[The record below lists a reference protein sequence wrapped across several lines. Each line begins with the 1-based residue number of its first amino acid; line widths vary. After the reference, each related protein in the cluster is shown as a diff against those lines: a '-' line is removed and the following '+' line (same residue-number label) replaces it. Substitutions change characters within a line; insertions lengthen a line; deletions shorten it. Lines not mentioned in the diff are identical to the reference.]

1 MMAAI
6 ATLQQTLAADSHRGR
21 VIGAMAAIGSLGSLV
36 GAVSAGLLGEVL
48 PIIGLLVVQGSGYV
62 IGSLTV
68 AWLTRGERVTAVVQ
82 PG

>member
-1 MMAAI
+1 
-6 ATLQQTLAADSHRGR
+6 
-21 VIGAMAAIGSLGSLV
+21 
-36 GAVSAGLLGEVL
+36 VSAGLLGEVL